1 MYMYYYNC
9 TMSRYQKI
17 MDHKVF
23 KRTRFNKSVKKSF
36 NKKLKTRAPPTGVFR
51 TKEIFLKGA

>member
-23 KRTRFNKSVKKSF
+23 KRTRFNKSLKKSF

-51 TKEIFLKGA
+51 TKEIF